1 MFLST
6 AAEAARSSQSSVHHM
21 STGLRVRLWLTIGP
35 QTDCARAGNAG
46 AGTYRL
52 VGNVPQRDDTAKRY
66 GLMGHLFNRFVP
78 CEQETAEGP
87 KLLSRCRGCL
97 QLSAVASKQSGAR
110 RLLLDLVT

>member
-1 MFLST
+1 
-6 AAEAARSSQSSVHHM
+6 M

-66 GLMGHLFNRFVP
+66 GLMAHLFNRFVP
-78 CEQETAEGP
+78 CEQETAEFLNSCHGVEDASSFP
-87 KLLSRCRGCL
+87 
-97 QLSAVASKQSGAR
+97 QWQASKAELGGCFSIW
-110 RLLLDLVT
+110 